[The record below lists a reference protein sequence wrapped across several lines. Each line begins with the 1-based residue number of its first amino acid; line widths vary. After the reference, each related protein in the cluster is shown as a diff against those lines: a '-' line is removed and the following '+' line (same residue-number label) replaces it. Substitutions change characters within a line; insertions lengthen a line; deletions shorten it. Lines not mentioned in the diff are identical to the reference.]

1 MGVMD
6 FENISPAAFRQ
17 YQNDHQE
24 KAYLLVDVRQPEEYE
39 TAHIPGAKLMPLDE
53 LESKLAA
60 LPSDKD
66 IVFY

>member
-17 YQNDHQE
+17 YQNDHDE

-39 TAHIPGAKLMPLDE
+39 AAHIPGAKLMPLDD
-53 LESKLAA
+53 LEANLAV
-60 LPSDKD
+60 LPADKE

>member
-17 YQNDHQE
+17 YQNDNDE

-39 TAHIPGAKLMPLDE
+39 VAHIPGAKLLPLDD
-53 LESKLAA
+53 LEANLTA
-60 LPSDKD
+60 LPADKD

>member
-6 FENISPAAFRQ
+6 FENISPAELRQ
-17 YQNDHQE
+17 YQNNHDE

-39 TAHIPGAKLMPLDE
+39 VAHIPGAKLMPLDV
-53 LESKLAA
+53 LEADLAT
-60 LPSDKD
+60 LPADKD